1 MNMRDLIYK
10 KKDVDQYK
18 KEQKKL
24 AKTSKKELAKIN
36 DANKEV
42 LATSE
47 KKKKHSGWHVFFN
60 VLFWLVLSIILVFQ
74 VTTLI
79 DRYSGYNLSFGGY
92 RGSVISSSSMS
103 IVDESNK
110 DRLEGLTDQY
120 QKGDIVITKDV
131 KRFDDFE
138 VNDVVT
144 YYNGKS
150 LICHRVTDKVIKDD
164 GSYHFITQGDK
175 NNTSDGLIPFSAM
188 RGKVVASIPKVG
200 WASLYLQSP
209 YGLLAVSSVVLI
221 VVVTLIILEFQKD
234 DKKEELNEEKNE
246 ISNSI

>member
-1 MNMRDLIYK
+1 MNLNGLIYK
-10 KKDVDQYK
+10 EKDVAKYK
-18 KEQKKL
+18 KEQKKI
-24 AKTSKKELAKIN
+24 AKTSSKETICL
-36 DANKEV
+36 DAENKEV
-42 LATSE
+42 LAN
-47 KKKKHSGWHVFFN
+47 KKAKKKHSGWRIFFN

-79 DRYSGYNLSFGGY
+79 DRYSGYNLSFAGY

-164 GSYHFITQGDK
+164 GTYHFITQGDK

-209 YGLLAVSSVVLI
+209 YGLLAVSSVALI

-234 DKKEELNEEKNE
+234 DTKEIEDEKK
-246 ISNSI
+246 I